1 MSKHSKQ
8 ERNRRQLLAE
18 ALRYTTLGVFAVAGG
33 SFLVKRHRLVREGKC
48 LHGGI
53 CRGCAVLEGC
63 SLPQALSA
71 REILA
76 EGKDDGTK

>member
-8 ERNRRQLLAE
+8 VRNRRQLLTE
-18 ALRYTTLGVFAVAGG
+18 ALRYTTLGVLGAVGG
-33 SFLVKRHRLVREGKC
+33 SVLAKRHRLVREGKC
-48 LHGGI
+48 INGGI

-71 REILA
+71 RDILA
-76 EGKDDGTK
+76 GGKDDGPK

>member
-8 ERNRRQLLAE
+8 VQNRRQLLTE

-33 SFLVKRHRLVREGKC
+33 SVLVKRHRLVREGKC
-48 LHGGI
+48 INGGI
-53 CRGCAVLEGC
+53 CRDCTVLKRC

-71 REILA
+71 RDILA
-76 EGKDDGTK
+76 GGIEDGPK